1 MNINEKNIDTIISKH
16 FKNLGD
22 MPENIERYI
31 KNTGVKPAKKH
42 KIIEMIKIIATCGTL
57 LCSTACATYYIDKY
71 SNVYDEGVKSA
82 IENGYVYEP
91 EDIDYSEN
99 ENLKVGID
107 SLLLDDY
114 NLNMDVILEF
124 NKDINIEGYEHFK
137 IENVIMY
144 DEENNIYYNDNANII
159 YTFAKN
165 KNISE
170 DNLHFVGGSS
180 GISIYNRNEN
190 MGTLNF
196 NLKTENHKLPES
208 KKIYV
213 EFYTIKFAKNIDET
227 KSDLFFNGEWKTE
240 IVVPDKFQNRENI
253 LYSIDKCDSRIYKD
267 KFKVEVTETGTKLD
281 LEMQWGDYEY
291 WIKKT
296 EEIRNQDVMASSYI
310 NTKNCY
316 IENERGEKFY
326 ATFEGSGARLFEDG
340 TLEVMCNFSC
350 LKSDST
356 DKMKIVL
363 LDINGEVIEIELC
376 K

>member
-1 MNINEKNIDTIISKH
+1 MNINEKDIDTIISKH

-31 KNTGVKPAKKH
+31 KNTEVKPTRKFKV
-42 KIIEMIKIIATCGTL
+42 IEIIKIIATCGTL
-57 LCSTACATYYIDKY
+57 LCGTVCATYYIDKY
-71 SNVYDEGVKSA
+71 PNVYDEGVKNA
-82 IENGYVYEP
+82 IKNGYVYEP
-91 EDIDYSEN
+91 ENIAYSRN

-114 NLNMDVILEF
+114 NLNMDVSLEF

-180 GISIYNRNEN
+180 GISIYNINEN
-190 MGTLNF
+190 KGTLNLS
-196 NLKTENHKLPES
+196 LKTENHKLPES
-208 KKIYV
+208 KKIYL
-213 EFYTIKFAKNIDET
+213 EFNTIKFAKNIDET
-227 KSDLFFNGEWKTE
+227 KADLNYNGEWKTE
-240 IVVPDKFQNRENI
+240 IVVPDKFQNRNNI

-267 KFKVEVTETGTKLD
+267 KFKVEVTETGTKLN

-291 WIKKT
+291 WTKKT
-296 EEIRNQDVMASSYI
+296 EEIRKQDVMASSYI
-310 NTKNCY
+310 NTENSY
-316 IENERGEKFY
+316 IENEKGEKFY

-340 TLEVMCNFSC
+340 TLKVMCNFSC

-363 LDINGEVIEIELC
+363 LDINGKVIEIEIY